1 MAKKRKFKLLSNP
14 HGNVQRCPQNPQ
26 EKRST
31 STGKEIKTPKWN
43 KRIKRIKRIKK
54 KMAKMKKE
62 RSQGL
67 FKRDQRC
74 YEPQEKQNK
83 SANEALEINGSEKL
97 YN

>member
-1 MAKKRKFKLLSNP
+1 MAQKSRTSNKSNVKLKKNGQKRKFKLLSNP

-43 KRIKRIKRIKK
+43 KRIKRKWP
-54 KMAKMKKE
+54 KMKKE

-74 YEPQEKQNK
+74 YEPQEKQIK
-83 SANEALEINGSEKL
+83 ARMKL
-97 YN
+97 